1 MAVIWLKARP
11 SDVAG
16 TNCHGS
22 INYCIMGL
30 MSARELRRQRHW
42 NLPFRI
48 HAWQEAAVMRRPRTL
63 GGWFVWAS
71 IAFVLVPFVV
81 ATMAAFWFIFLRCG
95 PTYYSPGFTE
105 SKFASLREG

>member
-1 MAVIWLKARP
+1 
-11 SDVAG
+11 
-16 TNCHGS
+16 
-22 INYCIMGL
+22 
-30 MSARELRRQRHW
+30 
-42 NLPFRI
+42 
-48 HAWQEAAVMRRPRTL
+48 L

-105 SKFASLREG
+105 SKFASLREGMTAGEVEANAMDL